1 MTPTVDGLPGDRAVA
16 LAESGKFL
24 RQLLRK
30 KLAVVSIVFL
40 ALVVAVAIVA
50 PLALPGV
57 AHESAGD
64 LLAAHQAPSARHLLG
79 TDSLGRDVLERLLVG
94 TGITMLGV
102 AEALATALLLG
113 VPTGLAAGYFGGWL
127 DRVVGGLVDLGF
139 SLPGIIIVLAVLA
152 SSRRTP
158 PRPWSRW
165 SCSRPRRAGA
175 A

>member
-1 MTPTVDGLPGDRAVA
+1 MTPTVDGQPGDRPVA

-64 LLAAHQAPSARHLLG
+64 LLAAHQGPSARHLLG
-79 TDSLGRDVLERLLVG
+79 TDSLGRDVLERLPLLPQSQVG
-94 TGITMLGV
+94 EL
-102 AEALATALLLG
+102 
-113 VPTGLAAGYFGGWL
+113 
-127 DRVVGGLVDLGF
+127 
-139 SLPGIIIVLAVLA
+139 LPGAWKL
-152 SSRRTP
+152 SRLMTH
-158 PRPWSRW
+158 
-165 SCSRPRRAGA
+165 
-175 A
+175 